1 MKKKMNLRYIYIVL
15 VIVVAVIF
23 LWMVNKKNNLSES
36 IDVNVISMD
45 DFILKA
51 EFDIKKDILNQ
62 NKRIDKIY
70 IPNLLI
76 TDENNNIIVA
86 EFENEEKYFEFC
98 KKRNIEVT
106 FTNIA
111 YNDGTEEWEKKGEN
125 QETYQYLYITHS
137 NQFPK
142 SEKLKFIF
150 NEVKIKYEN
159 NEEET
164 IIGNWKIEKDISNE
178 TNKRES
184 IIYDLVKSN
193 VEGVKVTK
201 AVTSNSVTKI
211 ELEMKWNK
219 PVYNDT
225 DDEVEKNKKIEE
237 WLNEEKKIENLGIP
251 LIEDEYIQNDEERKF
266 FPLKSND
273 GDGGYTQNP
282 DGDFF
287 YHQTFNMSAVDNT
300 NIIKVILP
308 LNGVLREYFDV
319 EQIVLE
325 LVKK

>member
-1 MKKKMNLRYIYIVL
+1 M
-15 VIVVAVIF
+15 
-23 LWMVNKKNNLSES
+23 SES

-51 EFDIKKDILNQ
+51 EFDIKKDIFNQ
-62 NKRIDKIY
+62 NKKIDKIY

-86 EFENEEKYFEFC
+86 EFENEEKYFELC

-111 YNDGTEEWEKKGEN
+111 YNDGTEGWEKKGES
-125 QETYQYLYITHS
+125 QEKYQYLYITHS

-150 NEVKIKYEN
+150 NEIKIKYEN
-159 NEEET
+159 NEEEN

-178 TNKRES
+178 TNKRAS

-201 AVTSNSVTKI
+201 AITSNSVTKI
-211 ELEMKWNK
+211 ELETKWNK
-219 PVYNDT
+219 PIYNDT

-251 LIEDEYIQNDEERKF
+251 LIENEYIQNDVESKF

-273 GDGGYTQNP
+273 GDGGYTQSP
-282 DGDFF
+282 EGYFF
-287 YHQTFNMSAVDNT
+287 YHQTF
-300 NIIKVILP
+300 
-308 LNGVLREYFDV
+308 
-319 EQIVLE
+319 
-325 LVKK
+325 